1 MNGKIDEG
9 DSDVGLGAEV
19 ATERRVGRFAEI
31 VQTGYLAVIPKEPG
45 GLVLGSI
52 FSHSLLI
59 VSISQVSVRAEL

>member
-1 MNGKIDEG
+1 M
-9 DSDVGLGAEV
+9 SVLGAEV

-45 GLVLGSI
+45 GLVSGSI

-59 VSISQVSVRAEL
+59 VPIS